1 MMSRDEM
8 RHAFAGN
15 PIIPGKRDKLAT
27 EALPSL
33 LHNPQEVERV
43 KVLPLCDGKPLVAA
57 SSSSSI
63 SSPSCDGPAAACVW
77 RLAWQALEDFGERIP
92 LSVTSSSSSSG
103 ENPPQMYDQLVY
115 LGEKERV
122 AYFAIDVPA
131 YPAQNAEGRRP
142 GVDGKQLRS
151 LASMFASPSDDERVA
166 FVDARTL
173 MQAANWSDEEAM
185 SELSIAGHARVM
197 LGWHKEALYCGR
209 CGSKTLSY
217 LSGQRRVC
225 SKCNNKL
232 YPRIDPVVI
241 MLVIDKERDCVI
253 LGRQSRFVARM
264 WSCLAGFMEPGE
276 SLEEAV
282 RRETR
287 EEVGIEL
294 GDIVY
299 HSSQPWP
306 GKCSPFR

>member
-1 MMSRDEM
+1 MSRGEM

-33 LHNPQEVERV
+33 LHASQEVERV

-57 SSSSSI
+57 SSSSI
-63 SSPSCDGPAAACVW
+63 SSPSCDGPAAARVW

-92 LSVTSSSSSSG
+92 LSVTSSSSSG

-115 LGEKERV
+115 LGEKERL

-131 YPAQNAEGRRP
+131 CPAPNAEGRRP

-185 SELSIAGHARVM
+185 SELSIAGH
-197 LGWHKEALYCGR
+197 
-209 CGSKTLSY
+209 
-217 LSGQRRVC
+217 VC
-225 SKCNNKL
+225 EHPS
-232 YPRIDPVVI
+232 
-241 MLVIDKERDCVI
+241 
-253 LGRQSRFVARM
+253 
-264 WSCLAGFMEPGE
+264 
-276 SLEEAV
+276 
-282 RRETR
+282 T
-287 EEVGIEL
+287 
-294 GDIVY
+294 
-299 HSSQPWP
+299 SSQSLLLLFLASSIQ
-306 GKCSPFR
+306 GCMHAEQNQVTLAEKYLAASENEAKSFILFQEISVIQGCMQKENRVHVSD

>member
-63 SSPSCDGPAAACVW
+63 SSPSCDGPAAARVW

-122 AYFAIDVPA
+122 AYFAIDVTA

-185 SELSIAGHARVM
+185 SELSIAGH
-197 LGWHKEALYCGR
+197 
-209 CGSKTLSY
+209 
-217 LSGQRRVC
+217 VC
-225 SKCNNKL
+225 EH
-232 YPRIDPVVI
+232 PP
-241 MLVIDKERDCVI
+241 
-253 LGRQSRFVARM
+253 
-264 WSCLAGFMEPGE
+264 
-276 SLEEAV
+276 
-282 RRETR
+282 T
-287 EEVGIEL
+287 
-294 GDIVY
+294 
-299 HSSQPWP
+299 SSQFLLSLFLASSIQ
-306 GKCSPFR
+306 GCMRAEENQVTLAEKYLAASKNEAKSFILFQEISVIQGCMQKENHVHVSD